1 MGVTTTTTTA
11 KAISSKPRTKPLSSS
26 SSSSSLSS
34 SARKLGITATTT
46 ALRKP
51 PTTTKTKAEP
61 SPTTATTTEQQL
73 ARISSSSRT
82 PYEKRVWSL
91 LMQIPAGQV
100 STYAI
105 LSAHLSSSPR
115 AVGNALRRNPF
126 APEVPCHRVVATGGL
141 LGGFKGKWPKDG
153 EGITIDEKKMLLRR
167 EGVKIDDKGRVLGT
181 PWSGFV

>member
-1 MGVTTTTTTA
+1 MAITTTTTTV
-11 KAISSKPRTKPLSSS
+11 KAISSKPRTKPRPPPSSS
-26 SSSSSLSS
+26 SSPP
-34 SARKLGITATTT
+34 ATTT
-46 ALRKP
+46 SKIKSSNYQPHNTDMA
-51 PTTTKTKAEP
+51 A
-61 SPTTATTTEQQL
+61 QL
-73 ARISSSSRT
+73 QRIASSTRT
-82 PYEKRVWSL
+82 PYEKKVWSL
-91 LMQIPAGQV
+91 LCQIPAGQV

-167 EGVKIDDKGRVLGT
+167 EGVKIDDRGRVLGT
-181 PWSGFV
+181 PWSAFV